1 MTVINDFNKF
11 IRFEE
16 AQLKEKLNFSASEL
30 DQNIDRII
38 K

>member
-1 MTVINDFNKF
+1 MIVINELNKF

-30 DQNIDRII
+30 DKNIDRII